1 MRAAIYC
8 RVSTTDQSCQRQE
21 RELRAYAKR
30 LGCKVVAV
38 FNETASGAK
47 DDRTERKGVMAL
59 AQRREID
66 AILVS
71 ELTRWG
77 RSMIDLVQTLQALQ
91 SWKVSILAMNGLQFD
106 LTTPHGKLIVSV
118 LASLAEFERDLLRE
132 RVRSGLAAAKA
143 RGVKLGRQLGER
155 PKSDRLG
162 PKVLRMIQQGD
173 SYREVAKE
181 LKLSKNTVSAI
192 VKRHRETSDSL
203 S

>member
-1 MRAAIYC
+1 
-8 RVSTTDQSCQRQE
+8 
-21 RELRAYAKR
+21 
-30 LGCKVVAV
+30 
-38 FNETASGAK
+38 
-47 DDRTERKGVMAL
+47 
-59 AQRREID
+59 
-66 AILVS
+66 
-71 ELTRWG
+71 
-77 RSMIDLVQTLQALQ
+77 MIDLVQTLQALQ
-91 SWKVSILAMNGLQFD
+91 SWKVSILAINGLQFD
-106 LTTPHGKLIVSV
+106 LTTPHGKLIASV

>member
-8 RVSTTDQSCQRQE
+8 RVSTADQSCQRQE

-30 LGCKVVAV
+30 LGCKVVGV

-47 DDRTERKGVMAL
+47 DDRAERKRVMAL

-106 LTTPHGKLIVSV
+106 LTTPHGKLIASV

-132 RVRSGLAAAKA
+132 RVRSGLAAARA
-143 RGVKLGRQLGER
+143 RGVKLGRQPGQR
-155 PKSDRLG
+155 PKSDRLR
-162 PKVLRMIQQGD
+162 PRVLSMINEGE
-173 SYREVAKE
+173 SYREVAKQ
-181 LKLSKNTVSAI
+181 LKLSKNTVADI
-192 VKRHRETSDSL
+192 VKRARL
-203 S
+203 G

>member
-21 RELRAYAKR
+21 RELKAYAKR
-30 LGCKVVAV
+30 LGCKVVGV
-38 FNETASGAK
+38 FSETASGAK
-47 DDRTERKGVMAL
+47 DDRIERNRVMAL
-59 AQRREID
+59 AQAREID

-91 SWKVSILAMNGLQFD
+91 TWKVSILAMNGLQFD
-106 LTTPHGKLIVSV
+106 LTTPHGKLIASV

-143 RGVKLGRQLGER
+143 RGVKLGRQPGHR
-155 PKSDRLG
+155 PKSDRLA
-162 PKVLRMIQQGD
+162 PRVLGMIETGT
-173 SYREVAKE
+173 SYRDVAKQ
-181 LKLSKNTVSAI
+181 LKLSKNTIAEI
-192 VKRHRETSDSL
+192 VKRARL